1 MPHYPKPFYREP
13 LGKWYVQIA
22 KKQIPLGA
30 DPKPRRDKLGKPI
43 PPREV
48 VDRYHELM
56 ASPPEAAP
64 AARPAPSGDPLV
76 ATVLDE
82 FLDWTSR
89 HKAARTYAW
98 YRENIQRFLDGIPRG
113 LTVGELKPFHVTR
126 AMDRFPDWSNNSKHN
141 FIGAVKRALNWAADE
156 ELIDRSPLA
165 RVKKPAR
172 EAREMAVSPAEYA
185 RVLEAIREPNFRDLV
200 ELSWETGSRPQELRR
215 ILGEYFEPETGRIV
229 FPPKQAK
236 GKKYHRVIYL
246 TPRAREIVAR
256 LVAGR
261 PEGTLLV
268 NSEGNPWTKDAIN
281 CAFCRLQIE
290 LGRRAIEASGIAP
303 PRPAPFEP
311 EGMPAEG
318 RKQAR
323 AEYRAAVR
331 KWHAGTLR
339 LARAHGRKYHL
350 GAFRKGFAT
359 EALKAGVD
367 TVTVAH
373 LMGHRDPSMVS
384 KVYGHVQQ
392 DPEHMANSMKRAK
405 GLNPGGGA

>member
-1 MPHYPKPFYREP
+1 
-13 LGKWYVQIA
+13 
-22 KKQIPLGA
+22 
-30 DPKPRRDKLGKPI
+30 
-43 PPREV
+43 
-48 VDRYHELM
+48 
-56 ASPPEAAP
+56 
-64 AARPAPSGDPLV
+64 
-76 ATVLDE
+76 
-82 FLDWTSR
+82 
-89 HKAARTYAW
+89 
-98 YRENIQRFLDGIPRG
+98 
-113 LTVGELKPFHVTR
+113 
-126 AMDRFPDWSNNSKHN
+126 
-141 FIGAVKRALNWAADE
+141 
-156 ELIDRSPLA
+156 
-165 RVKKPAR
+165 
-172 EAREMAVSPAEYA
+172 MAVSPAEYQ
-185 RVLEAIREPNFRDLV
+185 RVLEAIREPHFRDLV

-215 ILGEYFEPETGRIV
+215 ILGEYFEPGPGRIV

-256 LVAGR
+256 LVGAR

-303 PRPAPFEP
+303 PGPAPFEP
-311 EGMPAEG
+311 EGVPAE
-318 RKQAR
+318 RLERAR
-323 AEYRAAVR
+323 AEHRAAVR
-331 KWHAGTLR
+331 KWQAETLR

-405 GLNPGGGA
+405 GLKSGGGA